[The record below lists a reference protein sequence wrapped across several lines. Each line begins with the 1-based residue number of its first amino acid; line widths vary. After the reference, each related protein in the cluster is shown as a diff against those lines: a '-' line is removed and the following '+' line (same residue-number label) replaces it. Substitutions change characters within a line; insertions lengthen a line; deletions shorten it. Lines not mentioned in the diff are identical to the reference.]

1 VSMMARDISVGDK
14 LRQHEWLPDSY
25 LEVTGVGATHF
36 LGRSNADGIERPY
49 FIDGLWY
56 LFLATPSF
64 PERWMN
70 VYVSGVGANHG
81 TRSSA
86 DHSAADPVMGVR
98 LGVIHLN
105 RDGELRMEQP

>member
-1 VSMMARDISVGDK
+1 MMARDISVGDK
-14 LRQHEWLPDSY
+14 LRLHEWQPDSY
-25 LEVTGVGATHF
+25 LEVTAIGATHF
-36 LGRSNADGIERPY
+36 LGRSIVDGIERPY
-49 FIDGLWY
+49 FLDGLWY
-56 LFLATPSF
+56 LCIDPPAF

-70 VYVSGVGANHG
+70 VYASGFGAGHS